1 MFEFQNVWFKKQGQW
16 ILKNI
21 NWQVKAGERWG
32 ILGLNGSGKTTLMQL
47 INGYMWAT
55 KGQITVLEEVFGKLL
70 CLIYDDPLVGLARL
84 CNNDCMSMKQLKKLL
99 QVGNLLP

>member
-32 ILGLNGSGKTTLMQL
+32 ILGLNASGKTTLMQL
-47 INGYMWAT
+47 IN
-55 KGQITVLEEVFGKLL
+55 VCVF
-70 CLIYDDPLVGLARL
+70 
-84 CNNDCMSMKQLKKLL
+84 
-99 QVGNLLP
+99 